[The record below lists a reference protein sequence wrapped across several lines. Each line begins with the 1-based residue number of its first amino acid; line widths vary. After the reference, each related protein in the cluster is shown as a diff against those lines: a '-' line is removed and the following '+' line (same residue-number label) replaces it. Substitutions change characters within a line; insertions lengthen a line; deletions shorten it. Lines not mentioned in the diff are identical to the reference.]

1 MTCKTYVAIVMVLLA
16 LAPASQV
23 AAQTERDPGRVFDAV
38 TAVTAAI
45 PGDARTAEALG
56 TERLGTGIVIDDS
69 GLVLTIGY
77 LIVEAMAVTLSDIDG
92 HPVAADIVAYDYD
105 TGLGLLRAVTPLRRP
120 SIGLG
125 DSGTLKPGDP
135 VLVVASP
142 GRTAALPATIADIRS
157 FTGYWEYLLEGAVFA
172 YPPHPEWQG
181 AALVGPDGRL
191 LGVGSLFA
199 NDAQRR
205 PQRRQGN
212 MFVPVNALK
221 AVLGDLLTAGRA
233 PASDRP
239 WLGVFSADHGGYVV
253 VTFVSPDGPAAAA
266 GLRPGDVILE
276 VGDQPVRTMAEFY
289 RAVWKRGKPGV
300 TVPLTLG
307 RDDHVARV
315 RIVSGDRYH
324 YLKLEKTY

>member
-1 MTCKTYVAIVMVLLA
+1 MTCKAYVAIVMVLLA
-16 LAPASQV
+16 LAPAGRA
-23 AAQTERDPGRVFDAV
+23 AAQSERDPGRVFDAV
-38 TAVTAAI
+38 TAVTAEVPA
-45 PGDARTAEALG
+45 DARTAEALG
-56 TERLGTGIVIDDS
+56 TERAGTGVVIDDS

-77 LIVEAMAVTLSDIDG
+77 LILEAMAVTLSDIDG
-92 HPVAADIVAYDYD
+92 HAVAAEIVAYDHD

-120 SIGLG
+120 SIRLG
-125 DSGTLKPGDP
+125 DSGTLSPGDS

-142 GRTAALPATIADIRS
+142 GRSAALPVTIADIRR
-157 FTGYWEYLLEGAVFA
+157 FTGYWEYLLESAVFA
-172 YPPHPEWQG
+172 YPPHPDWQG

-191 LGVGSLFA
+191 LGIGSLFA

-205 PQRRQGN
+205 PRRRQGN

-239 WLGVFSADHGGYVV
+239 WLGIFSADHSGYVV
-253 VTFVSPDGPAAAA
+253 VTYVSPDGPAATA
-266 GLRPGDVILE
+266 GLRRGDIILE
-276 VGDQPVRTMAEFY
+276 VGDQPVRSMAEFY

-307 RDDHVARV
+307 REDHVTRV
-315 RIVSGDRYH
+315 RIVSGDRYR